1 MNCNIII
8 SRISRYA
15 KMGVI
20 RIIFLTKALVSLLCI
35 LIGLYSGELL
45 RTIEQLSNRIPK
57 LVFTFITILCILE
70 LCYSVACSFIF
81 FIIWDVRNDTILFQT
96 IVCLI
101 VTSILLYLFK
111 QNTKNSMM
119 ITLMIIWCSLMT
131 YYFVYLFNHFFLLV

>member
-1 MNCNIII
+1 MNYNIII
-8 SRISRYA
+8 SRISRFA

-20 RIIFLTKALVSLLCI
+20 GIIFLTKALVSLLCI

-119 ITLMIIWCSLMT
+119 IILTIIWCALMT

>member
-70 LCYSVACSFIF
+70 LGYSVACSFIF
-81 FIIWDVRNDTILFQT
+81 FIIWDVRNDTTLFQT
-96 IVCLI
+96 IVSLI

-119 ITLMIIWCSLMT
+119 IILTVIWCSLMT

>member
-57 LVFTFITILCILE
+57 LVFTFITILCILK
-70 LCYSVACSFIF
+70 LGYSVACSFIF
-81 FIIWDVRNDTILFQT
+81 FIIWDVRNDTTLFQT

-119 ITLMIIWCSLMT
+119 IILTVIWCSLMT